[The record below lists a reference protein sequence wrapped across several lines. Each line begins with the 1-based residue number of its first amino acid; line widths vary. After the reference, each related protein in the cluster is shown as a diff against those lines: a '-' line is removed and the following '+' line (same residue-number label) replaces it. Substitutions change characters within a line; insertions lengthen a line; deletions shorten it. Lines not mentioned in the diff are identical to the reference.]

1 MKMSSVSGELASNE
15 INSSVPENKSDKYLQ
30 NCNKYL

>member
-1 MKMSSVSGELASNE
+1 MSSVSGELAYNE
-15 INSSVPENKSDKYLQ
+15 IKSSFPENKSRIFSQ